1 MEVLSKSL
9 AETKAVASVFLD
21 FLVEPSE
28 KGKKS
33 SATIV
38 GLHGDLGSGKTTFTQ
53 AIAKTLGVEERVTS
67 PTFVIMKNYRI
78 SCQGLPLTQGK
89 GNPFYLW
96 KRLIHIDAYRLDKAE
111 ELKKLNWSELISDP
125 INLIL
130 IEWPERVAE
139 ILPPDLISIN
149 FKFIDEATRQI
160 SYEEI

>member
-9 AETKAVASVFLD
+9 AETKAVAKD
-21 FLVEPSE
+21 FLA
-28 KGKKS
+28 KIGDLGKKNL
-33 SATIV
+33 ATIV

-53 AIAKTLGVEERVTS
+53 AVAEIMGVEERVTS
-67 PTFVIMKNYRI
+67 PTFVIMKNYQI

-111 ELKKLNWSELISDP
+111 ELAKLNWQEIIQNPD
-125 INLIL
+125 NLVL
-130 IEWPERVAE
+130 LEWPERVAE

-160 SYEEI
+160 GYEEI